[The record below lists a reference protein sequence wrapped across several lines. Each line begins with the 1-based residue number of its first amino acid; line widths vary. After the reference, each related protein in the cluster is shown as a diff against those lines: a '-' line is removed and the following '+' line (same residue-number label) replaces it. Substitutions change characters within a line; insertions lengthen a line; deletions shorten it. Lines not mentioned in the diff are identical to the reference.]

1 MNKGSKVKPEKLVYL
16 TRVSQH
22 KDTVMLKLSNKCI
35 QVIYEPEKSGFFYA
49 AQKLYYYENL
59 SALEMKELV
68 ISNIAETVNNFIKN
82 SEKSSKIPNIQTY
95 VSVADSQLYV
105 KMPIIK
111 LKHIYGIITELQNKK
126 NKHSRNRNS
135 Q

>member
-49 AQKLYYYENL
+49 AQKLFYYENL

-68 ISNIAETVNNFIKN
+68 ISNIAETVNNFTKN
-82 SEKSSKIPNIQTY
+82 S
-95 VSVADSQLYV
+95 
-105 KMPIIK
+105 
-111 LKHIYGIITELQNKK
+111 
-126 NKHSRNRNS
+126 
-135 Q
+135 

>member
-1 MNKGSKVKPEKLVYL
+1 
-16 TRVSQH
+16 
-22 KDTVMLKLSNKCI
+22 
-35 QVIYEPEKSGFFYA
+35 
-49 AQKLYYYENL
+49 
-59 SALEMKELV
+59 MKELV
-68 ISNIAETVNNFIKN
+68 ISNIAETVNNFTKN

-135 Q
+135 QWVANKIIFVIYFNL